1 MEAESVRG
9 AVLGAYTQKLIRI
22 KARQLIRTP
31 WFERYEREDLQ
42 QELLLYVLKHIGKF
56 NPDKAKLTTFISRIV
71 DSHAAMLVRDRRRA
85 KRAPGFFARSIETL
99 QENVTEEP
107 VSGAGVL
114 ADDDAL
120 RRLGLAA
127 GDPQATRE
135 LRAAIARVIASL
147 PSPLAE
153 VCAGLVDGNVASVAR
168 ELGISRR
175 QVGNA
180 IAELRRRFTAAGL
193 DLTTGADT
201 PDGHGIGSRVESQP
215 GS

>member
-1 MEAESVRG
+1 VEAESAHG

-56 NPDKAKLTTFISRIV
+56 DPDKAKLTTFINRIV

-99 QENVTEEP
+99 RENVTEEP
-107 VSGAGVL
+107 VSGAGAL
-114 ADDDAL
+114 AEDDAL
-120 RRLGLAA
+120 RRFGLAA
-127 GDPQATRE
+127 GDPQATRDM
-135 LRAAIARVIASL
+135 RAAVARVVAGL

-153 VCAGLVDGNVASVAR
+153 VCARLVDGNAASVAR

-175 QVGNA
+175 QVGHA

-201 PDGHGIGSRVESQP
+201 PDRHGIGTRMESQP